1 MKNDYFLSETMSELN
16 KGKIFEILR
25 LNKPQLQKYGVK
37 RIGLFGSY
45 LRGENK
51 KESDIDFL
59 VEFEEGKKNY
69 DNFIELAF
77 LLEDLFNKN
86 VDLLTPESMSPYL
99 KPYILKEV
107 QFEIIKGLS

>member
-1 MKNDYFLSETMSELN
+1 MPELN
-16 KGKIFEILR
+16 KEKIFELLR
-25 LNKPQLQKYGVK
+25 LNKVQLQNYGVK

-77 LLEDLFNKN
+77 LLEDLFNKK

>member
-1 MKNDYFLSETMSELN
+1 MSELD
-16 KGKIFEILR
+16 KEKIFELLR
-25 LNKPQLQKYGVK
+25 LNKLQLQKYGVK

-77 LLEDLFNKN
+77 FLEELFNRR
-86 VDLLTPESMSPYL
+86 VDLLTIESMSPYL

-107 QFEIIKGLS
+107 RFETIKAL

>member
-1 MKNDYFLSETMSELN
+1 MPELN
-16 KGKIFEILR
+16 KEKIFELLR
-25 LNKPQLQKYGVK
+25 LNKVQLQNYGVK

-59 VEFEEGKKNY
+59 VEFEEGQKNY
-69 DNFIELAF
+69 DNFIDLAF
-77 LLEDLFNKN
+77 FLEDLFEKK

-107 QFEIIKGLS
+107 QFEIIKAVS

>member
-1 MKNDYFLSETMSELN
+1 MSELD
-16 KGKIFEILR
+16 KEKIFELLR
-25 LNKPQLQKYGVK
+25 LNKLQLQKYGVK

-69 DNFIELAF
+69 DNFIDLAF
-77 LLEDLFNKN
+77 LLEDLFNKK
-86 VDLLTPESMSPYL
+86 VDLLTHESMSPYL
-99 KPYILKEV
+99 KPHILAEV
-107 QFEIIKGLS
+107 QFETENPLRNTQSIS